1 MDGFSTPFGE
11 NFTDD
16 TARRCPAQVCAVSY
30 RGEVLGGEEV
40 LALTSV
46 LRLRLGLGLGLSL
59 GPGLG
64 LELVETELAPGL
76 VLMLAL
82 LGIELEMLA
91 AATQSFFAGG
101 S

>member
-30 RGEVLGGEEV
+30 RGEVLGAEEV
-40 LALTSV
+40 LALASV
-46 LRLRLGLGLGLSL
+46 LRLRLGLGLSL